1 MSSPGLPPDRYP
13 LIRLINL
20 ANRAMQTDM
29 VRQAHER
36 GYTEVKQ
43 AHNAV
48 FGFLG
53 EHGAR
58 ASDMAERAG
67 MTRQSMGEIIRDL
80 VNLGILETRP
90 DPTDRRAKVV
100 VYTPKGLELT
110 TGGFQYILGLEEQFA
125 EEIGAEPY
133 EELRAGLERITELV
147 ASRGQ

>member
-1 MSSPGLPPDRYP
+1 MSSPLPFRDRSP
-13 LIRLINL
+13 LIRLVHV

-53 EHGAR
+53 EGGAR
-58 ASDMAERAG
+58 ASVMAERAG

-80 VNLGILETRP
+80 VSLGILEMRP
-90 DPTDRRAKVV
+90 DPDDRRAKVV
-100 VYTPKGLELT
+100 FYTKKGLELT
-110 TGGFQYILGLEEQFA
+110 TGGHQHILDLEERFA
-125 EEIGAEPY
+125 EEFGAEPY
-133 EELRAGLERITELV
+133 EHLRTALERITELV
-147 ASRGQ
+147 SDRDQ